1 MPGVPFRAWPAH
13 VMPLGAVGVAG
24 ALDQA
29 VAVRH
34 DRIKAAKQ
42 QHDILSVRFAEHE
55 GERQNEEF
63 VVEIVADMHDPVAP
77 VFRVAS
83 HDQRPDEAGRSV
95 ARLGEIAHRFAGSI
109 DSDVPGIQAVE
120 INLGHAG
127 LLRSKRARSY
137 WYEVCRRRF
146 YASVIHLTVDR

>member
-1 MPGVPFRAWPAH
+1 MTGVPFRAGTAH
-13 VMPLGAVGVAG
+13 VMPLRAVGVAG

-29 VAVRH
+29 VAARY

-42 QHDILSVRFAEHE
+42 QHDILSMRFAEHE
-55 GERQNEEF
+55 GEGQNEEF
-63 VVEIVADMHDPVAP
+63 VVEIVADVHDPIAP

-83 HDQRPDEAGRSV
+83 HDHRPDQAGRTV
-95 ARLGEIAHRFAGSI
+95 ARLGEIAHRFTGSV
-109 DSDVPGIQAVE
+109 DPDFPGIRAVE